1 MQAGS
6 ESNQQL
12 LRQRN
17 NEPPTHPATN
27 YSRSRSRP
35 RPPFLIS
42 GLPATLSHPPLSS
55 SSRLLPVPVLATRGA
70 TPHPASQ
77 DKKISV
83 ACSFASLRFES
94 EVRLLFF
101 LLDFPSARITGLG
114 IRMYMWTACSSLGG
128 GLYARRMLPSSNLC
142 RVKEFVRTLNER
154 FDSCLQV
161 FCILIA
167 TRGLISDLIES

>member
-1 MQAGS
+1 VHAGS

-77 DKKISV
+77 DKISV
-83 ACSFASLRFES
+83 ACSSLRFASLRFES

-114 IRMYMWTACSSLGG
+114 IRMYMWTDCSSLEE
-128 GLYARRMLPSSNLC
+128 GLYARRMLPSSNL
-142 RVKEFVRTLNER
+142 
-154 FDSCLQV
+154 
-161 FCILIA
+161 
-167 TRGLISDLIES
+167 